1 MAAVNRRPNR
11 GARIRT
17 TRISYAYTK
26 EDNMKTT
33 NDTLVVFDK
42 SKNEIISR
50 FPMHLVEV
58 DQDGRISV
66 SGNYIVRKTSPK
78 WILDKWINGAKK
90 MSRSERMEFGKSLE
104 KEGLKIARYGWAED
118 GVLFAPE
125 SQFRQTEEGNAYH
138 EWAVEAARDTEDKM
152 RRTVTILLVTR
163 GWGDYG
169 FVEWTGDITRPAE
182 EIAKECREKL
192 DQCEDK
198 DCNLTDAEIIVE
210 IAKRKDDWAKKQVLQ
225 NTWKDHVERC
235 KAEAVKTGNKV
246 AIRQYICDCTDKNEE
261 CSMDIAT
268 DWAMPDGTIKRTY
281 QHTW

>member
-1 MAAVNRRPNR
+1 
-11 GARIRT
+11 
-17 TRISYAYTK
+17 
-26 EDNMKTT
+26 
-33 NDTLVVFDK
+33 
-42 SKNEIISR
+42 
-50 FPMHLVEV
+50 MHLVEV

-104 KEGLKIARYGWAED
+104 KYGLKIARYGWSDD
-118 GVLFAPE
+118 GLLFEPE
-125 SQFRQTEEGNAYH
+125 SKFRKTEEGKAYH
-138 EWAVEAARDTEDKM
+138 ESVVEAARALEEKE
-152 RRTVTILLVTR
+152 RRTVTIYLVTR

-198 DCNLTDAEIIVE
+198 DRNLKDAEIMVE
-210 IAKRKDDWAKKQVLQ
+210 IAKRKYDWANKQVLQ
-225 NTWKDHVERC
+225 NAWKSHVERC
-235 KAEAVKTGNKV
+235 KAEAAKTGKNV
-246 AIRQYICDCTDKNEE
+246 EIRQFTCKCHDHREE
-261 CSMDIAT
+261 CSVDVAT
-268 DWAMPDGTIKRTY
+268 ELAMPDGATKITY